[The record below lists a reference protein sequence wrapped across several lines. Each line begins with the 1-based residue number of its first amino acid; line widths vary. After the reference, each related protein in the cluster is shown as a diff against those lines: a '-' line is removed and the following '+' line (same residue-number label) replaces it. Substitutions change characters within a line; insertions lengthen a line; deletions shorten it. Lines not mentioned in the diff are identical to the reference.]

1 MLEWLGQTDYAVWVQ
16 QSLYGWAINLTVHAF
31 GNAVIV
37 GVIVV
42 VALRAFGA
50 FKPLPFTTLRKLL
63 PLIWIGLV
71 TQVVSGFGLFTTK
84 PERYFADGLF
94 QWKLLFVFLGFICT
108 LYLQRMLKEEEGAWQ
123 ANNKPSPWGLRV
135 IAATALVWAM
145 VLVMGRLTA
154 YLGQL
159 YHA

>member
-1 MLEWLGQTDYAVWVQ
+1 MLEWLGQTDYAIWVQ
-16 QSLYGWAINLTVHAF
+16 QSLYGWAISLTIHAF

-37 GVIVV
+37 GVIAI
-42 VALRAFGA
+42 VALRAFGM
-50 FKPLPFTTLRKLL
+50 FKPLPFTMFRKVL

-71 TQVVSGFGLFTTK
+71 VQVLSGISLFTTK
-84 PERYFADGLF
+84 PARYFADGLF
-94 QWKLLFVFLGFICT
+94 QWKLLFVLLGFLCT
-108 LYLQRMLKEEEGAWQ
+108 LYLRHMLKVEEGTWE
-123 ANNKPSPWGLRV
+123 ANHKPSVWGMRV
-135 IAATALVWAM
+135 ITATALAWAM